1 DDLRALSRGAVQ
13 RRTPQLRQRRAVACR
28 GVAGAAGLSHRA
40 GPVSVRREAAG
51 RARHTHYL
59 RLHGADRRLR
69 PAVHHRHP
77 AGSDVHLLAAGLQ
90 MRVRADG
97 PLTIVVA
104 LVAFG
109 GAVALQAVR
118 DARFIRGTDDVR
130 TLLYVQSGEALKRLA
145 L

>member
-1 DDLRALSRGAVQ
+1 
-13 RRTPQLRQRRAVACR
+13 
-28 GVAGAAGLSHRA
+28 
-40 GPVSVRREAAG
+40 
-51 RARHTHYL
+51 HYL
-59 RLHGADRRLR
+59 RLHGADRRLW

-145 L
+145 LEFDALASDVYWIRAIQHFGRERLARGERPPNYDLLFPLLDITTSL